1 MAQTFT
7 RTAVIGVGAV
17 GATLVD
23 LLARAGLPVTAVEAD
38 ERALAAGRRRV
49 AGRTADGTEPAG
61 VRWTTR
67 VADAAGADLVIEA
80 VPERLD
86 AKTAVL
92 AEAVGVC
99 GPETVFATT
108 TSGHSVTEIAS
119 LCGTMTRTVGLHLFP
134 AVPTTAVEV
143 VSTPL
148 TERAVRDAVV
158 ELARRLD
165 HTPVQVADRP
175 GFIGGALAMT
185 YLNSAVTMYEQRY
198 ASREDIDTAM
208 TLGCGLPLG
217 PLAQLDVMG
226 LDVAR
231 DTLELLYERTGD
243 RAYAPA
249 PLLSHYV
256 AAGLLGRKTG
266 RGFYDYGP
274 GGVSPASAVGG
285 PFPGRS
291 GLPARPVRTVG
302 VVGSGTMGAGIAEVS
317 ARAGHPTVLVARSD
331 AKAKGA
337 VLTVE
342 RSLERAVGRGKVTRQ
357 DADATL
363 GRLVAVSQL
372 EALDECDL
380 VVEAVVE
387 DLAVKRGLF
396 AELGRACRPDAV
408 LASSTS
414 GLPIIECAT
423 ATGRPENVVGMHF
436 FNPAPVM
443 RLVEVVRTALTS
455 DETAGTAHA
464 AATAMGKRPVG
475 CADRAGFI
483 VNALLFPYLNRA
495 IGLVE
500 EQAITPD
507 DVDDVMTGGHGYPM
521 GPLKLLDV
529 VGLDVSLQIQRTLHD
544 TFLDPSLAPARYLEH
559 LVRAG
564 HLGSKSGQGFRVH
577 AGR

>member
-1 MAQTFT
+1 
-7 RTAVIGVGAV
+7 
-17 GATLVD
+17 
-23 LLARAGLPVTAVEAD
+23 
-38 ERALAAGRRRV
+38 
-49 AGRTADGTEPAG
+49 
-61 VRWTTR
+61 
-67 VADAAGADLVIEA
+67 
-80 VPERLD
+80 
-86 AKTAVL
+86 
-92 AEAVGVC
+92 
-99 GPETVFATT
+99 
-108 TSGHSVTEIAS
+108 
-119 LCGTMTRTVGLHLFP
+119 
-134 AVPTTAVEV
+134 
-143 VSTPL
+143 
-148 TERAVRDAVV
+148 
-158 ELARRLD
+158 
-165 HTPVQVADRP
+165 
-175 GFIGGALAMT
+175 
-185 YLNSAVTMYEQRY
+185 
-198 ASREDIDTAM
+198 
-208 TLGCGLPLG
+208 
-217 PLAQLDVMG
+217 
-226 LDVAR
+226 
-231 DTLELLYERTGD
+231 
-243 RAYAPA
+243 
-249 PLLSHYV
+249 
-256 AAGLLGRKTG
+256 
-266 RGFYDYGP
+266 
-274 GGVSPASAVGG
+274 
-285 PFPGRS
+285 
-291 GLPARPVRTVG
+291 
-302 VVGSGTMGAGIAEVS
+302 
-317 ARAGHPTVLVARSD
+317 
-331 AKAKGA
+331 

-363 GRLVAVSQL
+363 GRLLAVSQL